1 LNHPKSLPMSNEK
14 DTIDK
19 LQARLDTLLKQQEFF
34 YKEILE
40 LKKEVFLLK
49 TSSESTSQPKMA
61 SEPTKEVPQKEMVSK
76 VTHPSEPSKEAQ
88 KTVPFEKP
96 QQPVHKPKSKSDLEK
111 FIGENLIN
119 KLGILITVIGV
130 AIGAKYSIENELI
143 SPLTRIILGY
153 LTGLGLLGFG
163 IKLKKN
169 YLNYSAVLVSGAM
182 AIMYFISFFAYS
194 YYHLIPQLFTFV
206 LMFVFTA
213 FTVIAALK
221 YNKQIIAHIGLVGA
235 YAVPFLLSDGSGKVA
250 ILFSYTAILNIGI
263 LIIAFKKYWKPL
275 YYVSFALTWIM
286 YMSWYFLDYSPSNHY
301 GLALLFLTVFFVI
314 FYVTFLAYKLNQ
326 KEKFGAL
333 DIIMLLI
340 NSFIFFGL
348 GYSILSENS
357 TGEQLLGVF
366 ALGNAILHFVVG
378 LIIYRRKLADKN
390 LFYFVIVLVLAFIT
404 MAVPI
409 QLDGNWVTLFWVA
422 EAALLFWIAR
432 TKQIATYERIS
443 YVLML
448 LAFMSIAQD
457 WYGAYDASQYRYG
470 IKELTTFFNV
480 HFLSSMLFVA
490 AFAFIAWMS
499 RNKKHPSAMGTK
511 NWLVQIFSVVIP
523 VFLLLSLYL
532 SIRFEIAS
540 YFNQWYAQS
549 ALEITSEGSNY
560 ASTQRD
566 QDIRSFKMIWVLI
579 YSLLFLACLSFF
591 NMKKLKNKFLGYAA
605 FGINIIAIFV
615 FLTQGLYVLS
625 ELRESYLE
633 NELTSYFDSGVFNI
647 GIRYVSFIFLVLIVL
662 VTRKFRKEHFKVRW
676 LHHLFHMILHIV
688 ILWILSSELLHWL
701 DIAGNNAAYKL
712 GLSILWGVYSL
723 WLIVF
728 GIWKNKQYLRIGAIA
743 LFGITLIKLFF
754 YDISH
759 LNTISKT
766 IVFVSLGVL
775 LLVISFLYNKY
786 KNKISNEVEN
796 ES

>member
-1 LNHPKSLPMSNEK
+1 MSTEKSDIE
-14 DTIDK
+14 K
-19 LQARLDTLLKQQEFF
+19 LQERLNVLLKQQDFF

-40 LKKEVFLLK
+40 LKKQVFLLK
-49 TSSESTSQPKMA
+49 SAPDSTTTLKPTSELPLATPKV
-61 SEPTKEVPQKEMVSK
+61 EGVKKVTQLPLPTKEIPKTAPIVKPQPTVSK
-76 VTHPSEPSKEAQ
+76 TKR
-88 KTVPFEKP
+88 
-96 QQPVHKPKSKSDLEK
+96 KSDLEK
-111 FIGENLIN
+111 FVGENLIN

-143 SPLTRIILGY
+143 SPLTRIVLGY
-153 LTGLGLLGFG
+153 IFGLALLGFG

-169 YLNYSAVLVSGAM
+169 YINYSAVLVSGAM

-194 YYHLIPQLFTFV
+194 YYGLIPQLFTFV

-213 FTVIAALK
+213 FTVLAALK
-221 YNKQIIAHIGLVGA
+221 YDKQIIAHIGLVGA

-286 YMSWYFLDYSPSNHY
+286 YLSWYVAEYSASEHF
-301 GLALLFLTVFFVI
+301 GLALLFLTVFFII
-314 FYVTFLAYKLNQ
+314 FYITFLAYKLNQ

-333 DIIMLLI
+333 DIILLLI
-340 NSFIFFGL
+340 NSFIFFGI
-348 GYSILSENS
+348 GYALLSDHP

-378 LIIYRRKLADKN
+378 LIIFKRKLADKN
-390 LFYFVIVLVLAFIT
+390 LFYFVIALVLVFIT

-448 LAFMSIAQD
+448 LAFGSILQD
-457 WYGAYDASQYRYG
+457 WYEAYEQTQFIYGDKQLAS
-470 IKELTTFFNV
+470 IINV
-480 HFLSSMLFVA
+480 HFLSSLLFIA
-490 AFAFIAWMS
+490 SFAFIAWM
-499 RNKKHPSAMGTK
+499 RRHEKYPSAMGQK
-511 NWLVQIFSVVIP
+511 NWLVQVFSVMIP
-523 VFLLLSLYL
+523 ALLLISLYL
-532 SIRFEIAS
+532 AFRFEIS
-540 YFNQWYAQS
+540 NYFNQWYAQS
-549 ALEITSEGSNY
+549 ALEITPDGSTY
-560 ASTQRD
+560 ASTHRD
-566 QDIRSFKMIWVLI
+566 EDIRDFKMIWVLI
-579 YSLLFLACLSFF
+579 YSLFFFATLSLV
-591 NMKKLKNKFLGYAA
+591 NMKKIKSKALGYVG
-605 FGINIIAIFV
+605 FGCNIIAIFV
-615 FLTQGLYVLS
+615 FLTQGLYILS
-625 ELRESYLE
+625 ELRESYLD
-633 NELTSYFDSGVFNI
+633 NELTSYFESGALNI
-647 GIRYVSFIFLVLIVL
+647 GIRYVAFIFLIYIVL
-662 VTRKFRKEHFKVRW
+662 VTRKFRKEHFKNRW
-676 LHHLFHMILHIV
+676 LRHLFHLVLHIV

-701 DIAGNNAAYKL
+701 DIAENNAAYKL

-728 GIWKNKQYLRIGAIA
+728 GIWKNMQYLRIGAIA

-786 KNKISNEVEN
+786 KTKISNEVEN

>member
-1 LNHPKSLPMSNEK
+1 MSTEK
-14 DTIDK
+14 GDIDK
-19 LQARLDTLLKQQEFF
+19 LQARLDILLKQQEFF
-34 YKEILE
+34 SKEILE
-40 LKKEVFLLK
+40 LKKEVFLIK
-49 TSSESTSQPKMA
+49 TSSETTSSPKPPSELPKTTSKVEAVREVNQTPTTTQETPKTSQIDTPQ
-61 SEPTKEVPQKEMVSK
+61 PTISK
-76 VTHPSEPSKEAQ
+76 TKR
-88 KTVPFEKP
+88 
-96 QQPVHKPKSKSDLEK
+96 KSDLEK
-111 FIGENLIN
+111 FVGENLIN

-153 LTGLGLLGFG
+153 IFGLGLLGFG

-169 YLNYSAVLVSGAM
+169 YINYSAVLVSGAM

-194 YYHLIPQLFTFV
+194 YYNLIPQLFTFI

-221 YNKQIIAHIGLVGA
+221 YDKQIIAHIGLVGA

-286 YMSWYFLDYSPSNHY
+286 YMSWYFLDYSASEHF
-301 GLALLFLTVFFVI
+301 GLALLFLIVFFVI

-340 NSFIFFGL
+340 NSFIFFGI
-348 GYSILSENS
+348 GYSILSDHAL
-357 TGEQLLGVF
+357 GEQLLGVF

-378 LIIYRRKLADKN
+378 LVIYKRKLGNKN
-390 LFYFVIVLVLAFIT
+390 LFYFVIALVLTFIT
-404 MAVPI
+404 LAVPI
-409 QLDGNWVTLFWVA
+409 QLDGNWVTLFWVV

-443 YVLML
+443 YVLMF
-448 LAFMSIAQD
+448 LAFGSILQD
-457 WYGAYDASQYRYG
+457 WYEVYELNQFQYGDKHLAS
-470 IKELTTFFNV
+470 IFNIQ
-480 HFLSSMLFVA
+480 FLSSLLFVA
-490 AFAFIAWMS
+490 AFGFIAWMR
-499 RNKKHPSAMGTK
+499 RNAKYPSVMGPK

-523 VFLLLSLYL
+523 ALFLLSLYL
-532 SIRFEIAS
+532 SFRFEIAN
-540 YFNQWYAQS
+540 YFNQWYVQS
-549 ALEITSEGSNY
+549 AIEITPDGSTY

-566 QDIRSFKMIWVLI
+566 EDIRGFKVIWVLI
-579 YSLLFLACLSFF
+579 YSLFFLASLSLL
-591 NMKKLKNKFLGYAA
+591 NMKKIKNKALGYVG
-605 FGINIIAIFV
+605 FGCNIIAILV
-615 FLTQGLYVLS
+615 FLTQGLYILS
-625 ELRESYLE
+625 ELRESYLD
-633 NELTSYFDSGVFNI
+633 NELTSYFESGALNI
-647 GIRYVSFIFLVLIVL
+647 GIRYIAFIFLGLIVF
-662 VTRKFRKEHFKVRW
+662 VTRKFRLEHFKNQY
-676 LHHLFHMILHIV
+676 LNNLFNLILHIV
-688 ILWILSSELLHWL
+688 IVWVLSSELLHWL
-701 DIAGNNAAYKL
+701 DIAENNAAYKL

-786 KNKISNEVEN
+786 KNKINNEVEN

>member
-1 LNHPKSLPMSNEK
+1 MSNEK
-14 DTIDK
+14 GNIDK
-19 LQARLDTLLKQQEFF
+19 IQARLDVLLKQQEFF
-34 YKEILE
+34 SKEILE

-49 TSSESTSQPKMA
+49 SSSEKTTTPELT
-61 SEPTKEVPQKEMVSK
+61 SEPTPTPKTELVKDVPQEPLPTKEI
-76 VTHPSEPSKEAQ
+76 P
-88 KTVPFEKP
+88 KTPQIKTP
-96 QQPVHKPKSKSDLEK
+96 QQPVSKTKRKSDLVK
-111 FIGENLIN
+111 FVGENLIN
-119 KLGILITVIGV
+119 KLGIVITVIGV
-130 AIGAKYSIENELI
+130 AIGAKYSIEHELI
-143 SPLTRIILGY
+143 SPLTRVILGY
-153 LTGLGLLGFG
+153 VFGLGLLGFG

-194 YYHLIPQLFTFV
+194 YYDILPQLFTFF

-221 YNKQIIAHIGLVGA
+221 YDKQIIAHIGLVGA

-250 ILFSYTAILNIGI
+250 ILLSYTAILNIGI

-275 YYVSFALTWIM
+275 YYVSFALTWII
-286 YMSWYFLDYSPSNHY
+286 YMSWYFVDYNTSEHF

-314 FYVTFLAYKLNQ
+314 FYITFLAYKLNQ

-333 DIIMLLI
+333 DIIMLLL
-340 NSFIFFGL
+340 NSFVFFGI
-348 GYSILSENS
+348 GYSILGDHS

-366 ALGNAILHFVVG
+366 ALGNAILHFIVG
-378 LIIYRRKLADKN
+378 LIIYKRKLANKS
-390 LFYFVIVLVLAFIT
+390 LFYFVIALVLTFIT

-443 YVLML
+443 YVLMF
-448 LAFMSIAQD
+448 LAFGSILQD
-457 WYGAYDASQYRYG
+457 WYETYELSQFSYG
-470 IKELTTFFNV
+470 DKRLTSIFNV
-480 HFLSSMLFVA
+480 QFLSSLLFVG
-490 AFAFIAWMS
+490 AFAFIAWMR
-499 RNKKHPSAMGTK
+499 RNAKYPSAMGPK
-511 NWLVQIFSVVIP
+511 NWLVQIFSIVIP
-523 VFLLLSLYL
+523 ALLLLSLYF
-532 SIRFEIAS
+532 SFRFEIAN
-540 YFNQWYAQS
+540 YFNQWYVQS
-549 ALEITSEGSNY
+549 AIEITPDGSTY
-560 ASTQRD
+560 ATTQRD
-566 QDIRSFKMIWVLI
+566 EDIRSFKVIWVLI
-579 YSLLFLACLSFF
+579 YSLFFLASLSFL
-591 NMKKLKNKFLGYAA
+591 NMKRIKNKVLGYVG
-605 FGINIIAIFV
+605 FSCNIIAIFV
-615 FLTQGLYVLS
+615 FLTQGLYILS
-625 ELRESYLE
+625 ELRESFLD
-633 NELTSYFDSGVFNI
+633 NELTSYFESGAHNI
-647 GIRYVSFIFLVLIVL
+647 SIRYIAFIFLILTVL
-662 VTRKFRKEHFKVRW
+662 VTRKFRKEHFKHRW
-676 LHHLFHMILHIV
+676 LRHLFHLILHIV
-688 ILWILSSELLHWL
+688 ILWVLSSELLHWL
-701 DIAGNNAAYKL
+701 DIAENNAAYKL

-728 GIWKNKQYLRIGAIA
+728 GIWKNKQYLRLGAIV

-786 KNKISNEVEN
+786 KNKINNEVEN

>member
-1 LNHPKSLPMSNEK
+1 MSNEK
-14 DTIDK
+14 GHIDR
-19 LQARLDTLLKQQEFF
+19 LQDRLDVLLKQQEFF
-34 YKEILE
+34 SKEILE

-49 TSSESTSQPKMA
+49 ASSENTSSPKPTSQLPKA
-61 SEPTKEVPQKEMVSK
+61 TPKVEDVKAVTQITAPSQKPPKTPPIETPQPSVSK
-76 VTHPSEPSKEAQ
+76 TKR
-88 KTVPFEKP
+88 
-96 QQPVHKPKSKSDLEK
+96 KSDLEK
-111 FIGENLIN
+111 FVGENLIN

-169 YLNYSAVLVSGAM
+169 YTNYSAVLVSGAM

-194 YYHLIPQLFTFV
+194 YYNLIPQLFTFV
-206 LMFVFTA
+206 LMFVFTV
-213 FTVIAALK
+213 FTVLAALK
-221 YNKQIIAHIGLVGA
+221 YDKQIIAHIGLVGA

-263 LIIAFKKYWKPL
+263 LMIAFKKYWKPL

-286 YMSWYFLDYSPSNHY
+286 YMSWYLVDYNASEHF

-314 FYVTFLAYKLNQ
+314 FYITFLAYKLNQ

-340 NSFIFFGL
+340 NSFIFFGI
-348 GYSILSENS
+348 GYAILSDDS
-357 TGEQLLGVF
+357 TGDQLLGVF
-366 ALGNAILHFVVG
+366 ALGNAILHFIVG
-378 LIIYRRKLADKN
+378 LIIYKRNLGSKN
-390 LFYFVIVLVLAFIT
+390 LFYFVIALVLAFIT

-432 TKQIATYERIS
+432 TKQIATYEKIS

-448 LAFMSIAQD
+448 LAFGSILQD
-457 WYGAYDASQYRYG
+457 WFEAYEKTQFIYGEKS
-470 IKELTTFFNV
+470 LTSVFNV
-480 HFLSSMLFVA
+480 HFLSSILFVA
-490 AFAFIAWMS
+490 AFAFIAWM
-499 RNKKHPSAMGTK
+499 RQNAKYPSAMGAK
-511 NWLVQIFSVVIP
+511 NWIVQIFSIVIP

-532 SIRFEIAS
+532 AVRLEVAN

-549 ALEITSEGSNY
+549 ALEITPDGSTY

-566 QDIRSFKMIWVLI
+566 EDIRDFKMIWVLI
-579 YSLLFLACLSFF
+579 YTLFFLASLSLL
-591 NMKKLKNKFLGYAA
+591 NMKKVKSKVLGYVG
-605 FGINIIAIFV
+605 FGCNIIAIFI

-625 ELRESYLE
+625 ELRESYLD
-633 NELTSYFDSGVFNI
+633 NKLTSYFESGALNI
-647 GIRYVSFIFLVLIVL
+647 GIRYIAFIFLAFIVF
-662 VTRKFRKEHFKVRW
+662 VTRKFRLEHFKNKYLR
-676 LHHLFHMILHIV
+676 HLFHMILHIV

-701 DIAGNNAAYKL
+701 DIAENNAAYKL

-728 GIWKNKQYLRIGAIA
+728 GIWKNIQYLRIGAIA

>member
-1 LNHPKSLPMSNEK
+1 MSTEK
-14 DTIDK
+14 GDLDK
-19 LQARLDTLLKQQEFF
+19 LQARLDILLKQQDIFH
-34 YKEILE
+34 KEILE
-40 LKKEVFLLK
+40 LKREVFQLR
-49 TSSESTSQPKMA
+49 TSSESSSPPKI
-61 SEPTKEVPQKEMVSK
+61 T
-76 VTHPSEPSKEAQ
+76 SEPSKEVPQQEIAPKTIPTPEPLKVAP

-96 QQPVHKPKSKSDLEK
+96 QSTVRKPKSKSDLEK

-213 FTVIAALK
+213 FTVIAASK
-221 YNKQIIAHIGLVGA
+221 YNKQIIAHIGLIGA

-286 YMSWYFLDYSPSNHY
+286 YLSWYFVDYSPSSHF
-301 GLALLFLTVFFVI
+301 GLALLFLTVFFSI

-326 KEKFGAL
+326 KEKFGAF
-333 DIIMLLI
+333 DIIMLLL

-378 LIIYRRKLADKN
+378 LIIYQRKLADKN

-409 QLDGNWVTLFWVA
+409 QLDGNWVTLFWVV

-448 LAFMSIAQD
+448 LAFISITQD
-457 WYGAYDASQYRYG
+457 WYEAYDASQYSYG
-470 IKELTTFFNV
+470 IKELSTIFNV

-490 AFAFIAWMS
+490 AFAFMAWTG
-499 RNKKHPSAMGTK
+499 RNKKYPSAIGAK

-523 VFLLLSLYL
+523 VFLFLSLYL
-532 SIRFEIAS
+532 SIRFEIAT
-540 YFNQWYAQS
+540 YFNQWYGQS
-549 ALEITSEGSNY
+549 IVEITSEGNTY

-566 QDIRSFKMIWVLI
+566 YDIRSFKMIWVLI
-579 YSLLFLACLSFF
+579 YSLLFLASLSIL
-591 NMKKLKNKFLGYAA
+591 NMKKLKNKFLGYAV
-605 FGINIIAIFV
+605 FSINIIAIFV

-625 ELRESYLE
+625 ELRESYLK
-633 NELTSYFDSGVFNI
+633 NELTSYFDSGAVNI
-647 GIRYVSFIFLVLIVL
+647 GIRYVSFIFLLFIVF
-662 VTRKFRKEHFKVRW
+662 VTRKFRKEHFKIRW
-676 LHHLFHMILHIV
+676 LHHLFHIILHIV

-701 DIAGNNAAYKL
+701 DIAGNNETYKL

-723 WLIVF
+723 LLIVF

-743 LFGITLIKLFF
+743 LFGITLVKLFF